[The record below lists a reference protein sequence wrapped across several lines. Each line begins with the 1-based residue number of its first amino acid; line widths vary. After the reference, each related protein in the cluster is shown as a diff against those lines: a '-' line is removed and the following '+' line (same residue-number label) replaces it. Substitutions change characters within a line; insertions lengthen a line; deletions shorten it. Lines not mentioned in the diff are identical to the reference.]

1 MRGTKPQRDA
11 RRRSP
16 REAWRGFRRWQ
27 QKRPYWGGLLTALAG
42 LQIFGTTQMSLEGL
56 SFQLGPTGFLS
67 WLVPAV
73 LVTSGLLIWFSPQHR
88 VFYAVIAAVTALFAL
103 IGVNLGGFFVGTLIG
118 LFGSSLAAGWVPAA
132 APTVDDSA
140 GDRPVGREGGPDDS
154 TADRT
159 ASPEPQVSGGTPVP
173 RTIRLRPAGG
183 PGPGTDVG

>member
-11 RRRSP
+11 RRSSP

-27 QKRPYWGGLLTALAG
+27 QTRPFWGGLLTALAG
-42 LQIFGTTQMSLEGL
+42 LEIFGTTQMSLEGL

-88 VFYAVIAAVTALFAL
+88 IFYAVIAAVTALFAL
-103 IGVNLGGFFVGTLIG
+103 IGVNLGGFLVGTLLG

-132 APTVDDSA
+132 APLVDE
-140 GDRPVGREGGPDDS
+140 P
-154 TADRT
+154 ADGRT
-159 ASPEPQVSGGTPVP
+159 APSEPQVSREASAS

>member
-1 MRGTKPQRDA
+1 MRGTRPRRDS
-11 RRRSP
+11 RRSSP
-16 REAWRGFRRWQ
+16 REAWRGFRRWRQ
-27 QKRPYWGGLLTALAG
+27 GRPFWGGLFTALAG
-42 LQIFGTTQMSLEGL
+42 LEIFGTTQMSLEGL

-103 IGVNLGGFFVGTLIG
+103 IGVNLGGFLLGTLVG

-132 APTVDDSA
+132 PTVQDSA
-140 GDRPVGREGGPDDS
+140 DDRSVGRAGGPDDGTGARTPS
-154 TADRT
+154 TQ
-159 ASPEPQVSGGTPVP
+159 PQVSRGTPARP
-173 RTIRLRPAGG
+173 IRLKPAGG